1 LHVDVYESTKNPG
14 PYLLVRRGA
23 GRMAAPDSI
32 RAGFVPGQLVTR
44 VRIIS
49 TDSVVGLNVVEALA
63 AIQRDKYYVAQGPVD
78 FANVVGQRLQTL

>member
-1 LHVDVYESTKNPG
+1 
-14 PYLLVRRGA
+14 
-23 GRMAAPDSI
+23 MAAPDSI

-49 TDSVVGLNVVEALA
+49 TDSVVGLNVVEAIA
-63 AIQRDKYYVAQGPVD
+63 AIHRDKYYVAQGPID